1 MAACVCAPN
10 IRQLAD
16 KKSTLN
22 KKLDQFPLAL
32 LLYSFHTTKRASSS
46 AMAIPARNTI
56 CYDTYFP
63 AMKIP
68 YAAAKR
74 VFLFHIKFDFNHPQ
88 KDKNRCP
95 RCSTK
100 IVVLSLIT
108 SEMVCKSTLMK
119 RF

>member
-56 CYDTYFP
+56 CYDTNDTYFSRHENS
-63 AMKIP
+63 I
-68 YAAAKR
+68 R
-74 VFLFHIKFDFNHPQ
+74 
-88 KDKNRCP
+88 RG
-95 RCSTK
+95 
-100 IVVLSLIT
+100 
-108 SEMVCKSTLMK
+108 
-119 RF
+119 